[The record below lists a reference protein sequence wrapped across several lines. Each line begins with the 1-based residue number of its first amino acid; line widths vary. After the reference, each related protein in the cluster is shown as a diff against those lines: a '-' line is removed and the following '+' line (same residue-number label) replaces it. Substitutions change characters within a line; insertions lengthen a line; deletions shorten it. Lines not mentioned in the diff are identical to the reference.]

1 MSKSGMIKGGI
12 SSVMTVFVLSVCDRM
27 NLWEQRGTAAAD
39 GMDDMGWNGWWT
51 GAIPISEMTAL

>member
-1 MSKSGMIKGGI
+1 MIKGGI

>member
-12 SSVMTVFVLSVCDRM
+12 SSVMAVFVLSVCDRM
-27 NLWEQRGTAAAD
+27 NLWEQRGTAAD

-51 GAIPISEMTAL
+51 GAIPISKMTAL